1 MPAVTVPCSL
11 HEVANR
17 VIIRVIEASQAELA
31 TENRLMRTQT
41 HVSRILWYEGLGFLA
56 IITLSWVDELSD
68 LTRLVGAHQYIPN
81 WRESALETLI
91 VVLVAIPV
99 MILTRKLVSR
109 LYYLEGFLRVCAWC
123 KKVNYN
129 GKWVPLTEFLELRF
143 QAKTSQGLCL
153 ICLEDAKADAASKLS

>member
-1 MPAVTVPCSL
+1 MPGVTIRRSM
-11 HEVANR
+11 HDVANQ
-17 VIIRVIEASQAELA
+17 VIIRLIEESQAEPA
-31 TENRLMRTQT
+31 KENRLMRTQT

-68 LTRLVGAHQYIPN
+68 LTRLVGAHQYTPN

-143 QAKTSQGLCL
+143 QTKTSQGLCL